1 MKKLI
6 IALAFAAL
14 TLTACGKKDAEP
26 TVTQI
31 GSGANGYLTVEGAW
45 AQVGG
50 ENGKKASYSRKE
62 DNGYTYITFDTIDMS
77 GTDTAL
83 YTLIYTAQAYRDFY
97 IDEGLSRLGINGGLQ
112 MGKYETSVVTGNF
125 TDGASDGYCATYL
138 FYDEAHN
145 LHLVTVEGEKE
156 KVKEIEKFT
165 DTYTFDISN
174 AGGGDTQSG
183 DSSYD
188 GDFSPYD

>member
-50 ENGKKASYSRKE
+50 ENGEK
-62 DNGYTYITFDTIDMS
+62 
-77 GTDTAL
+77 
-83 YTLIYTAQAYRDFY
+83 
-97 IDEGLSRLGINGGLQ
+97 GL
-112 MGKYETSVVTGNF
+112 
-125 TDGASDGYCATYL
+125 
-138 FYDEAHN
+138 
-145 LHLVTVEGEKE
+145 
-156 KVKEIEKFT
+156 
-165 DTYTFDISN
+165 
-174 AGGGDTQSG
+174 
-183 DSSYD
+183 
-188 GDFSPYD
+188 